1 MASVEIP
8 IAPNSRPDSDWIS
21 DLRFIIHDESIQ
33 FIDSDGPRLI
43 KRVTAKRADGSTFWT
58 QVFYRSS
65 GKSSHY
71 NGVWFP
77 FLGISIRR
85 GAPYF
90 TKGLPY
96 PKSWPVK
103 DRFQKHERIS
113 DKDSEL
119 IGRFGTRSFLLAANT
134 FNALSNDPE
143 HLDEIVTRIFEGVV
157 PEAVDPKLQT
167 IILGNTKYDNEK
179 WDKLAATLPS
189 ASPEDVNKFIGS
201 DIYINYGK
209 EDGLDLS
216 KIPIPDFFSME
227 GGRRSRR
234 HKSKSRRKH
243 TRCRRRR

>member
-33 FIDSDGPRLI
+33 FIESDGPRLI
-43 KRVTAKRADGSTFWT
+43 KRVTAKHADGSTFWT

-96 PKSWPVK
+96 PKSWPSK
-103 DRFQKHERIS
+103 DRFQKRERIS

-119 IGRFGTRSFLLAANT
+119 IGRFGTRSFLLAANAL
-134 FNALSNDPE
+134 NALSNDPE
-143 HLDEIVTRIFEGVV
+143 QLDDIVTRIFEGVV

-179 WDKLAATLPS
+179 WEKLTTTLPR
-189 ASPEDVNKFIGS
+189 ASPEDVNKFVGR

-216 KIPIPDFFSME
+216 KVPIPNYISME
-227 GGRRSRR
+227 GGRWRR
-234 HKSKSRRKH
+234 PTR
-243 TRCRRRR
+243 RCRQRRRTTRRRF